1 MSESPSLDDLI
12 GNRARDVKGRFVAP
26 PAVTAQAEAPKAPEP
41 KAPEPKAP
49 EAPKEP
55 VTAPEPV
62 APAAPVQTPAQA
74 QPTESAEAAAYK
86 KAMREE
92 REKRQKLERELQEL
106 RQPPKPV
113 DPYDTPAVT
122 NQLREEMRQQRL
134 LISEDMA
141 REKYPDFEDVI
152 GHFNEAVEKNPA
164 LATQMVNA
172 RNPAEFAYRQGIL
185 HRELSSVDGDP
196 IAYRTKLEKDVESK
210 VEARLRA
217 EFEAKYGK
225 QETPVPTSLNSDPSP
240 GQPEPVYQGPPP
252 LKTLLLNGN
261 KAARR

>member
-12 GNRARDVKGRFVAP
+12 GDRARDEKGRFMAP

-55 VTAPEPV
+55 VKAPEPA
-62 APAAPVQTPAQA
+62 APAAPVAPTPAPA
-74 QPTESAEAAAYK
+74 PPTESAEAAAYK

-113 DPYDTPAVT
+113 DPYDTPAVA
-122 NQLREEMRQQRL
+122 NQLREEMRQNRL
-134 LISEDMA
+134 LWSEDMA
-141 REKYPDFEDVI
+141 REKYKDFEEVI
-152 GHFNEAVEKNPA
+152 VHFNEAVEKNPA

-185 HRELSSVDGDP
+185 HRELSTVDGDP
-196 IAYRTKLEKDVESK
+196 IAYRSKLEKDVESR

-225 QETPVPTSLNSDPSP
+225 TETPVPTSLNSDPSP
-240 GQPEPVYQGPPP
+240 GQPAPVYAGPPP
-252 LKTLLLNGN
+252 LDTILRNGSN
-261 KAARR
+261 ARR